1 MAGQTRQR
9 LIAGVLDTVRDV
21 GVAGASARVVAARA
35 EVNQALVF
43 YHFGSVD
50 NLLAEA
56 CRFETTRRVAAYRDA
71 FAAVRSLRELLWVGR
86 ELHAEERAKGNV
98 TVLAQMLAAS
108 HGNPELRAA
117 TGDALQLWVTE
128 IESVLRRV
136 LAGGP
141 LHGLLDPAAL
151 AHSVSAAFV
160 GLELFEPVHPEGSE
174 RALDE
179 LDRLG
184 IIAETIDKLGP
195 VARRAIRSRLTRQGR
210 QLTR

>member
-21 GVAGASARVVAARA
+21 GVAGVSARVVAARA

-117 TGDALQLWVTE
+117 TGAALQLWVTE

-195 VARRAIRSRLTRQGR
+195 VARRAIRSRLTRQRR

>member
-9 LIAGVLDTVRDV
+9 LIAAVLDTVRDV
-21 GVAGASARVVAARA
+21 GVAGVSARVVAARA

-56 CRFETTRRVAAYRDA
+56 CRFETTRRVADYRDT
-71 FAAVRSLRELLWVGR
+71 FAAVRSLRELLRMGR

-108 HGNPELRAA
+108 HGNPELRTA

-136 LAGGP
+136 LAAGP
-141 LHGLLDPAAL
+141 LDGLLDPAAL

-160 GLELFEPVHPEGSE
+160 GLELFEAVHPEGSE

-184 IIAETIDKLGP
+184 VIAETIDKLGP
-195 VARRAIRSRLTRQGR
+195 VARRAIRARLTRQAR

>member
-1 MAGQTRQR
+1 
-9 LIAGVLDTVRDV
+9 V
-21 GVAGASARVVAARA
+21 SARVVAARA

-136 LAGGP
+136 LAAGP

-195 VARRAIRSRLTRQGR
+195 VARRAIRSRLTRQAR

>member
-9 LIAGVLDTVRDV
+9 LIAAVLDTVRDV
-21 GVAGASARVVAARA
+21 GVAGVSARVVAARA

-136 LAGGP
+136 LAAGP

-195 VARRAIRSRLTRQGR
+195 VARRAIRSRLTRQAR

>member
-21 GVAGASARVVAARA
+21 GVAGVSARVVAARA